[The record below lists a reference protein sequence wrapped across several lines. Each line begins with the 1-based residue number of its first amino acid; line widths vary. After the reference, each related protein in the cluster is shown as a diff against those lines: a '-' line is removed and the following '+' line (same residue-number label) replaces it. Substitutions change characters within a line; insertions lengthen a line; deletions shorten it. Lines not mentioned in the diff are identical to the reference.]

1 LKFIKILVNH
11 SYGQEKTKCKKKI
24 SVSEIASYIGVA
36 EVVVQSVI
44 NRQDVDLIPY
54 LDESTQSDET
64 GLPSFSIEGLP
75 LLVTKVSYNIPTAD
89 IIDNLSQKVQHLVL
103 QQEEIENLKKTND
116 QLATS
121 NEQLQGLINSLTTE
135 SEELQVKLD
144 EAESNVNWRN
154 LFRRGKS

>member
-1 LKFIKILVNH
+1 M
-11 SYGQEKTKCKKKI
+11 QKKI

-54 LDESTQSDET
+54 LDESIQSDET
-64 GLPSFSIEGLP
+64 GLPRFSVEGLP

-89 IIDNLSQKVQHLVL
+89 IIDNLSQKVQHLVS
-103 QQEEIENLKKTND
+103 QQEEIKNLKKTND

-121 NEQLQGLINSLTTE
+121 NEQLQDLINSLTAE

-154 LFRRGKS
+154 LYRRGKS

>member
-1 LKFIKILVNH
+1 M
-11 SYGQEKTKCKKKI
+11 QKKI

-54 LDESTQSDET
+54 LDESIQSDET
-64 GLPSFSIEGLP
+64 GLPRFSVEGLP

-89 IIDNLSQKVQHLVL
+89 IIDNLSQKVQHLVS
-103 QQEEIENLKKTND
+103 QHEEIKNLKKTND

-121 NEQLQGLINSLTTE
+121 NEQLQDLINSLTAE

>member
-1 LKFIKILVNH
+1 M
-11 SYGQEKTKCKKKI
+11 QKKI

-54 LDESTQSDET
+54 LDESTQSNET

>member
-1 LKFIKILVNH
+1 M
-11 SYGQEKTKCKKKI
+11 QKKI

-54 LDESTQSDET
+54 LDESIQSDET
-64 GLPSFSIEGLP
+64 GLPSFSVEGLP

-89 IIDNLSQKVQHLVL
+89 IIDNLCQKVQHLVS
-103 QQEEIENLKKTND
+103 QQEEIDNLKKTND
-116 QLATS
+116 QLAIS
-121 NEQLQGLINSLTTE
+121 NEQLQDLINSLTAE

>member
-1 LKFIKILVNH
+1 M
-11 SYGQEKTKCKKKI
+11 QKKI

-54 LDESTQSDET
+54 LDESIQSDET
-64 GLPSFSIEGLP
+64 GLPRFSVEGLP

-89 IIDNLSQKVQHLVL
+89 IIDNLSQKVQHLVS

-116 QLATS
+116 QLAIS
-121 NEQLQGLINSLTTE
+121 NEQLQDLINSLTAE

>member
-1 LKFIKILVNH
+1 M
-11 SYGQEKTKCKKKI
+11 QKKI

-44 NRQDVDLIPY
+44 NRQDADLMPY
-54 LDESTQSDET
+54 LDEPMQSDEAA
-64 GLPSFSIEGLP
+64 PPKFSIEGLP
-75 LLVTKVSYNIPTAD
+75 LLITKISYNIPTAD
-89 IIDNLSQKVQHLVL
+89 IIDNLSQQVQHLVL
-103 QQEEIENLKKTND
+103 QQGEIENLKKTND

-121 NEQLQGLINSLTTE
+121 NEQLQGLLNSLTTE

-154 LFRRGKS
+154 LFRRRKS

>member
-1 LKFIKILVNH
+1 M
-11 SYGQEKTKCKKKI
+11 QKKI

-116 QLATS
+116 QLDTS

-154 LFRRGKS
+154 LFRRGNS

>member
-1 LKFIKILVNH
+1 M
-11 SYGQEKTKCKKKI
+11 QKKI

-54 LDESTQSDET
+54 LDESIQSDET
-64 GLPSFSIEGLP
+64 GLPRFSVEGLP

-89 IIDNLSQKVQHLVL
+89 IIDNLSQKVQHLVS
-103 QQEEIENLKKTND
+103 QQEEIKNLKKTND

-121 NEQLQGLINSLTTE
+121 NEQLQDLINSLTAE

>member
-1 LKFIKILVNH
+1 M
-11 SYGQEKTKCKKKI
+11 QKKI

-36 EVVVQSVI
+36 EVVVQSII

-54 LDESTQSDET
+54 LDESIQSDET

-89 IIDNLSQKVQHLVL
+89 IIDNLSQKVQHLVS
-103 QQEEIENLKKTND
+103 QQEEIKNLKKTND

>member
-1 LKFIKILVNH
+1 MP
-11 SYGQEKTKCKKKI
+11 KKI

-144 EAESNVNWRN
+144 EAESKVNWRN
-154 LFRRGKS
+154 LFRSGKS

>member
-1 LKFIKILVNH
+1 M
-11 SYGQEKTKCKKKI
+11 QKKI

-54 LDESTQSDET
+54 LDESIQSDET
-64 GLPSFSIEGLP
+64 GLPRFSVEGLP

-89 IIDNLSQKVQHLVL
+89 IIDNLSQKVQHLVS
-103 QQEEIENLKKTND
+103 QQEEIKNLKKTND

>member
-1 LKFIKILVNH
+1 M
-11 SYGQEKTKCKKKI
+11 QKKI

-54 LDESTQSDET
+54 LDESTQSNET

-89 IIDNLSQKVQHLVL
+89 IIDNLSQKVQHLVS
-103 QQEEIENLKKTND
+103 QQEEIKNLKKTND

-121 NEQLQGLINSLTTE
+121 NEQLQDLINSLTAE

>member
-1 LKFIKILVNH
+1 M
-11 SYGQEKTKCKKKI
+11 QKKI

-89 IIDNLSQKVQHLVL
+89 IIDNLSQKVQHLVS
-103 QQEEIENLKKTND
+103 QQEEIKNLKKTND

-121 NEQLQGLINSLTTE
+121 NEQLQDLINSLTAE

>member
-1 LKFIKILVNH
+1 MDKRKLNA
-11 SYGQEKTKCKKKI
+11 KKI

-154 LFRRGKS
+154 LFRRGNS

>member
-1 LKFIKILVNH
+1 M
-11 SYGQEKTKCKKKI
+11 QKKI

-54 LDESTQSDET
+54 LDESIQSDET
-64 GLPSFSIEGLP
+64 GLPRFSVEGLP

-89 IIDNLSQKVQHLVL
+89 IIDNLSQKVQHLVS
-103 QQEEIENLKKTND
+103 QQEEIKNLKKTND

-121 NEQLQGLINSLTTE
+121 NAQLQDLINSLTAE

>member
-1 LKFIKILVNH
+1 M
-11 SYGQEKTKCKKKI
+11 QKKI

-54 LDESTQSDET
+54 LDESIQSDET
-64 GLPSFSIEGLP
+64 GLPRFSVEGLP

-89 IIDNLSQKVQHLVL
+89 IIDNLSQKVQHLVS

-121 NEQLQGLINSLTTE
+121 NEQLQDLINSLTAE

>member
-1 LKFIKILVNH
+1 M
-11 SYGQEKTKCKKKI
+11 QKKI

-54 LDESTQSDET
+54 LDESTRSDET

-89 IIDNLSQKVQHLVL
+89 IIDNLSQKVQHLVS
-103 QQEEIENLKKTND
+103 QQEEIKNLKKTND

-121 NEQLQGLINSLTTE
+121 NEQLQDLINSLTAE

>member
-1 LKFIKILVNH
+1 M
-11 SYGQEKTKCKKKI
+11 QKKI

-64 GLPSFSIEGLP
+64 GLPSFFIEGLP

>member
-1 LKFIKILVNH
+1 M
-11 SYGQEKTKCKKKI
+11 QKKI

-54 LDESTQSDET
+54 LDESIQSDET
-64 GLPSFSIEGLP
+64 GLPRFSVEGLP

-89 IIDNLSQKVQHLVL
+89 IIDNLSQKVQHLVS
-103 QQEEIENLKKTND
+103 QQEEIKNLKKTND

-154 LFRRGKS
+154 LFRRGNS

>member
-1 LKFIKILVNH
+1 M
-11 SYGQEKTKCKKKI
+11 QKKI

-116 QLATS
+116 Q
-121 NEQLQGLINSLTTE
+121 
-135 SEELQVKLD
+135 
-144 EAESNVNWRN
+144 
-154 LFRRGKS
+154 